1 MFYIN
6 GAKECWQYSYAA
18 MPLGSRFVSF
28 TISRL
33 ISQAANMLSCAVN
46 FLNVCPFLHL
56 HRLPFKQILKTMG
69 FVGWFLLF
77 VSIWGLIVHLLWGEG
92 GSHFEKAENIFK
104 PSPPLQIRH
113 SLLEMTNLI
122 LSCSPPINLTLPP
135 AYCSYKSCWG
145 SQRTSSKVVCM
156 RSVFT
161 IIYGCYVQFQFS
173 PPKTPLP
180 IATCDAP
187 LSKNK
192 LPKRIKILKQNV

>member
-1 MFYIN
+1 MKHIVLREIRWFRVTYNSWRRNHQQYKSEIWTSQDWSCLVFVGSEVMFYIN

-33 ISQAANMLSCAVN
+33 ISQAENMLSCAVN

-104 PSPPLQIRH
+104 PSPP
-113 SLLEMTNLI
+113 
-122 LSCSPPINLTLPP
+122 PPN
-135 AYCSYKSCWG
+135 
-145 SQRTSSKVVCM
+145 SS
-156 RSVFT
+156 
-161 IIYGCYVQFQFS
+161 
-173 PPKTPLP
+173 
-180 IATCDAP
+180 
-187 LSKNK
+187 
-192 LPKRIKILKQNV
+192 